1 MNKSNSRRYA
11 VLIGSILSF
20 IIFMII
26 MYQSG
31 VLSARSK
38 YVDYTEDQYFQ
49 FLLTQKSFVS
59 LLISQLQAEHGEDVL
74 DVKSIISQTIE
85 PEFERS
91 DIHAQFAIL
100 DQDGLFLYHPVYSGH
115 TLDYIENNYD
125 ASAYKII
132 SESYEGILETPP
144 NSYKPDLVQVIYH
157 TTIEDLG
164 WSLMLIEDRTAFND
178 IERFRRL
185 FFNISA
191 TILTILFG
199 LLGYAYY
206 RNIVLLNKTQ
216 DMNMNLESLVQ
227 DRTIS
232 VLTNNREL
240 EYALKD
246 AEKSKERMIQ
256 SNEELNTMIHQI
268 QETQE
273 KLIESE
279 KMASLGSIVAGVAHE
294 INTPL
299 GTALT
304 SATYIAELVKEA
316 ETDFK
321 NNELTKRKFATL
333 LGDLKDSVQLL
344 TDSLFRTSQLVLSFK
359 QIAVDQSDTQ
369 KLYFD
374 LCDYINKIVL
384 SLKHEYKNTPHSIK
398 VHCTGKIEIESY
410 PGAFAQ
416 IFTNL
421 IMNSLIH
428 GFDGVIEG
436 TITIDI
442 KRINSNLFII
452 YSDTG
457 KGIPKSDI
465 KRIFEPFFTTKRGS
479 GGSGLGMNIVYNLV
493 TQKLDGTIQVKSE
506 RNIGVK
512 FIIQMPV

>member
-1 MNKSNSRRYA
+1 MR
-11 VLIGSILSF
+11 GC
-20 IIFMII
+20 
-26 MYQSG
+26 
-31 VLSARSK
+31 
-38 YVDYTEDQYFQ
+38 
-49 FLLTQKSFVS
+49 
-59 LLISQLQAEHGEDVL
+59 
-74 DVKSIISQTIE
+74 
-85 PEFERS
+85 
-91 DIHAQFAIL
+91 
-100 DQDGLFLYHPVYSGH
+100 
-115 TLDYIENNYD
+115 
-125 ASAYKII
+125 
-132 SESYEGILETPP
+132 
-144 NSYKPDLVQVIYH
+144 
-157 TTIEDLG
+157 
-164 WSLMLIEDRTAFND
+164 
-178 IERFRRL
+178 
-185 FFNISA
+185 
-191 TILTILFG
+191 
-199 LLGYAYY
+199 
-206 RNIVLLNKTQ
+206 
-216 DMNMNLESLVQ
+216 
-227 DRTIS
+227 
-232 VLTNNREL
+232 
-240 EYALKD
+240 
-246 AEKSKERMIQ
+246 
-256 SNEELNTMIHQI
+256 
-268 QETQE
+268 
-273 KLIESE
+273 
-279 KMASLGSIVAGVAHE
+279 HE

-304 SATYIAELVKEA
+304 SATYIDELVKEA
-316 ETDFK
+316 ESDFK

-398 VHCTGKIEIESY
+398 VHCSGKIEIESY

-428 GFDGVIEG
+428 GFDGIIEG

-442 KRINSNLFII
+442 KKINSNLFII

-512 FIIQMPV
+512 FIIQLPL

>member
-1 MNKSNSRRYA
+1 
-11 VLIGSILSF
+11 
-20 IIFMII
+20 
-26 MYQSG
+26 
-31 VLSARSK
+31 
-38 YVDYTEDQYFQ
+38 
-49 FLLTQKSFVS
+49 
-59 LLISQLQAEHGEDVL
+59 
-74 DVKSIISQTIE
+74 
-85 PEFERS
+85 
-91 DIHAQFAIL
+91 
-100 DQDGLFLYHPVYSGH
+100 
-115 TLDYIENNYD
+115 
-125 ASAYKII
+125 
-132 SESYEGILETPP
+132 
-144 NSYKPDLVQVIYH
+144 
-157 TTIEDLG
+157 
-164 WSLMLIEDRTAFND
+164 MLIEDRTAFND